1 LIQSFEGGAKRVTSL
16 ADKLNIDFA
25 IIHKDSSNIQT
36 AAPPPPAQTF
46 LSVQNNST
54 TFNSTTPKVPAIAA
68 VQNLRVP
75 DGPSLSTV
83 TLVDSMQ
90 SYAFSTASGGNY
102 RKKVTGDGQY
112 ELTLVGDV
120 TDRIVFILDDL
131 IDSVQS
137 FIQTAEFLKNQ
148 GAAKDVYIVATHG
161 IVSGDALSEIQNCTH
176 VKGLIVTNTYPIPQ
190 WKKDQTDKL
199 SIIDISGV
207 LAEAIRRTHNG
218 ESISYLFD
226 VAV

>member
-1 LIQSFEGGAKRVTSL
+1 M

-25 IIHKDSSNIQT
+25 LVHKDSSNIQT
-36 AAPPPPAQTF
+36 AAPPAQTF

-54 TFNSTTPKVPAIAA
+54 TFNTAIPKPATTSAA

-75 DGPSLSTV
+75 EVPSLSTV
-83 TLVDSMQ
+83 TSVDSMQ
-90 SYAFSTASGGNY
+90 SYAFSTTSTGGNY

-148 GAAKDVYIVATHG
+148 GTAKDVYIVATHG
-161 IVSGDALSEIQNCTH
+161 ILSGDALSEIQNCAH